1 MTDCKAR
8 TPRRAQKPA
17 AEAPQPARLTC
28 RTCRFWEHPVR
39 DFDSAVVPVTVDCRR
54 HAPVARWSGDDGQGD
69 GAAWPRT
76 GAKDWCGDAEPV
88 DEALAAE
95 RAEARKRMESNP
107 FANNGVQN
115 RPRQRRK

>member
-8 TPRRAQKPA
+8 PPRRAQKPT

-39 DFDSAVVPVTVDCRR
+39 DIDEALIPVSADCRR
-54 HAPVARWSGDDGQGD
+54 HAPAALWPGNDGLGD

-76 GAKDWCGDAEPV
+76 KAKDWCGDAEPI

-95 RAEARKRMESNP
+95 RAAARERYENSP
-107 FANNGVQN
+107 FYRYATPPAPG
-115 RPRQRRK
+115 RRG